1 MASNVIVSRSMNTAS
16 RVFSSRDLFGSIME
30 FIRPEWVNPFFPS
43 IEGALL
49 EGREDLLGQK
59 FEVLFRSMKGQVLKG
74 KLYAPHDAYEFRD
87 MSQIVEFAI
96 HYAEDYEKYA
106 KGSSFSSILCYVFA
120 PLTRNENIM
129 LSSNLIRSI
138 EYFKEKL
145 LTNLCKEDNVDRA
158 TELFEAASPTFMEFD
173 FERVYR
179 IWMYTGKGVENVVD
193 ILYSSLDVIMTKLCT
208 EEHRPSRFDSLNR
221 DLQNVF
227 QDGFDEGMP
236 NVILETLYKI
246 RMDPRYLH
254 IGIPGMTG
262 AVHDDFAKVYHY
274 GGIGYFDSF
283 AEEGNYGPLL
293 DCLDSYERLS
303 SAEMSRLAVHTTRM
317 NTLFLAFHAVME
329 HLTNR
334 SNDWESYMDSRYN
347 IPSELTEVEKELV
360 SRLDKVLSALWCA

>member
-74 KLYAPHDAYEFRD
+74 KSYSPHDAYEFRD

-96 HYAEDYEKYA
+96 HYADNYEKYA
-106 KGSSFSSILCYVFA
+106 EGSSFSSILCYIFA
-120 PLTRNENIM
+120 PLTRDDIV
-129 LSSNLIRSI
+129 LSSYLIRGI
-138 EYFKEKL
+138 HHFKLKL
-145 LTNLCKEDNVDRA
+145 LTNLCKEDNLVGAR
-158 TELFEAASPTFMEFD
+158 ELFETASPTFMD
-173 FERVYR
+173 FGFEDVYR
-179 IWMYTGKGVENVVD
+179 TWMYSGKGVENAIE
-193 ILYSSLDVIMTKLCT
+193 ILYSSLEVIMIKFSSG
-208 EEHRPSRFDSLNR
+208 EHLPSHFDSLNR